1 VRLCQ
6 LGSCGYQPHYGARER
21 KRQIRLEV
29 ETFLARELLGEAF
42 KSGKTVRLAFDAAVS
57 QVSITPVDSPPPTK
71 QKPRKISKDEHAEDV
86 A

>member
-6 LGSCGYQPHYGARER
+6 LRSCGYQPHYGARER

-42 KSGKTVRLAFDAAVS
+42 KSGKTVRQAFDAAVS
-57 QVSITPVDSPPPTK
+57 QVSITPVDSPPTK
-71 QKPRKISKDEHAEDV
+71 QKPRKISKGEHAEDV